1 MGAAHAATA
10 IGSLLG
16 KGVDITIPRIWFL
29 ELSQLKEFLSR
40 LPKRCVCITTGF
52 SGDGSGSLLLLFPA
66 SQIRNLKRIL
76 LSGFSPESNSYEPR
90 DKSPDDDLILELGNI
105 VMSHY
110 LNAIADFLG
119 GTIMLDP
126 TALAIDMPDASV
138 DQSLACL
145 GDSVPDRLIV
155 VENKLVIEG
164 RLVRGIMLVIPRE
177 DILKKILA
185 HADRIQE

>member
-1 MGAAHAATA
+1 
-10 IGSLLG
+10 
-16 KGVDITIPRIWFL
+16 
-29 ELSQLKEFLSR
+29 
-40 LPKRCVCITTGF
+40 
-52 SGDGSGSLLLLFPA
+52 
-66 SQIRNLKRIL
+66 
-76 LSGFSPESNSYEPR
+76 
-90 DKSPDDDLILELGNI
+90 
-105 VMSHY
+105 
-110 LNAIADFLG
+110 
-119 GTIMLDP
+119 MLDP